1 MDREKQI
8 NDEVEKTLQA
18 LDHVPKLE
26 ANPFLY
32 TRIKAVLDSDGAAQR
47 HFVLNRA
54 GIKGIAFSLL
64 VVFNLITAIY
74 FFTESQK
81 GTTRDELIYTLS
93 NDYATAQNGF

>member
-1 MDREKQI
+1 VDREKQI
-8 NDEVEKTLQA
+8 YAEVEKTLQA

-32 TRIKAVLDSDGAAQR
+32 TRIKAVLDSDGAAQKR
-47 HFVLNRA
+47 SVLNRA

-74 FFTESQK
+74 FFTENQK
-81 GTTRDELIYTLS
+81 VTARDELIYALS
-93 NDYATAQNGF
+93 NDYVTAQNGF